1 MSEKE
6 QKENIENTP
15 TKETAR
21 QELKEKFG
29 IEDTSAFRVALQSGD
44 IDKCE
49 KWLQYIINNKEQ
61 FPQYQS
67 TWDNWL
73 KDRKQEI
80 SQQELFKKFGM
91 RKTADFC
98 QTLEKGKVKEAKE
111 WLQYILDNRDQF
123 PQYNDN
129 LFKDRQ
135 RELEQAQ
142 K

>member
-80 SQQELFKKFGM
+80 SQQKLFEKYGM
-91 RKTADFC
+91 RKTADFR
-98 QTLEKGKVKEAKE
+98 QTLEKGKVKKAKE

-129 LFKDRQ
+129 WFEDRQ

>member
-1 MSEKE
+1 
-6 QKENIENTP
+6 
-15 TKETAR
+15 
-21 QELKEKFG
+21 
-29 IEDTSAFRVALQSGD
+29 VALQSGD
-44 IDKCE
+44 IDKCKE
-49 KWLQYIINNKEQ
+49 WLQHIINNKKQ

-73 KDRKQEI
+73 KDRKQKI

-91 RKTADFC
+91 RKTADFR

-129 LFKDRQ
+129 WFEDR
-135 RELEQAQ
+135 
-142 K
+142 